1 LTKTRHPGIRTVI
14 IADPN
19 IITKRENAY
28 CLKKYVKAT
37 AKKNPVTEE
46 IIAREYDNIYLLYN

>member
-1 LTKTRHPGIRTVI
+1 M
-14 IADPN
+14 ADPN